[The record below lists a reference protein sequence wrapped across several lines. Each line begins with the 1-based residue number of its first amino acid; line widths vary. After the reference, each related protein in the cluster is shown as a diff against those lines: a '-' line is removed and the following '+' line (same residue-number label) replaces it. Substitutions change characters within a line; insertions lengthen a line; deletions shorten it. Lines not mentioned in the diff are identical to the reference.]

1 MTSQITISPSIPQRN
16 RKILPIIARTLLR
29 LSKWRVTGVVPDEPK
44 IIVIG
49 APHSSMI
56 DGYYVMLAVLSL
68 DVKVKFLAAVW
79 TFSRLPI
86 LDSLFPSSHNNPDV
100 YGVRWPLGWLQGILM
115 RRLGG
120 IPVERSSAAGAV
132 DKLVATINE
141 MEKIVLMLAPEGGT
155 EPSEKFKS
163 GFYVLSSK
171 LDLPILPIQFDYKNR
186 RFNLLEPFYTTG
198 NREKDMAD
206 IRQLFHGIE
215 GKNHTFI
222 A

>member
-1 MTSQITISPSIPQRN
+1 M
-16 RKILPIIARTLLR
+16 
-29 LSKWRVTGVVPDEPK
+29 
-44 IIVIG
+44 
-49 APHSSMI
+49 
-56 DGYYVMLAVLSL
+56 
-68 DVKVKFLAAVW
+68 
-79 TFSRLPI
+79 
-86 LDSLFPSSHNNPDV
+86 
-100 YGVRWPLGWLQGILM
+100 
-115 RRLGG
+115 
-120 IPVERSSAAGAV
+120 

-141 MEKIVLMLAPEGGT
+141 MDKIVLMIAPEGGT

-186 RFNLLEPFYTTG
+186 HFNLLEPFYTTG
-198 NREKDMAD
+198 NREKDLMD